1 MKKRPRTTWSRQEL
15 TKGFRP
21 HMAPSIPVLPLL
33 DVHRSVVELRLSG
46 SWHSY
51 HVADASALAAAL
63 ANAVGSPRFDAHARE
78 LSVRIPRAGKPAGQA
93 LFFSLNEFSLVLPTA
108 TLVG

>member
-1 MKKRPRTTWSRQEL
+1 
-15 TKGFRP
+15 
-21 HMAPSIPVLPLL
+21 MASSIPVLPLL
-33 DVHRSVVELRLSG
+33 DVHRAVVELRLAG

-51 HVADASALAAAL
+51 HVADAPTLAAAL

-78 LSVRIPRAGKPAGQA
+78 LSVRIPRAGKPTGQA
-93 LFFSLNEFSLVLPTA
+93 LFFRLSEFSLVLPTA